1 MLSLGRLVRLG
12 YDHAAVR
19 REVEVDR
26 WQRLGTHT
34 VALHTGPV
42 SAEGNR
48 WRAVWEVATDVALVD
63 GVSALHA
70 HGLTGFD
77 EKHVHVSV
85 PRGAQCPSVDGVRV
99 HRVTR
104 TVLDE
109 SPAGLP
115 RTPPDVA
122 APRAAWSRVTDG
134 SRLPGRL
141 DVAALRRRYGVPPP
155 ERQVVRRPRQ
165 VVRTAVGRDDHHP
178 RSRERGRVTR
188 RGGARRRCGR

>member
-1 MLSLGRLVRLG
+1 MLSIGSLVTLG

-19 REVEVDR
+19 REVDGDR

-48 WRAVWEVATDVALVD
+48 WRAVWEVAADVALVD

-77 EKHVHVSV
+77 EKRVHVSV
-85 PRGAQCPSVDGVRV
+85 PRDAQCPRVDGVRV
-99 HRVTR
+99 HRVSR
-104 TVLDE
+104 TVLDG

-122 APRAAWSRVTDG
+122 APRAVWSATSPTGRTPWAIST
-134 SRLPGRL
+134 SRPCAGGTGC
-141 DVAALRRRYGVPPP
+141 RRRS
-155 ERQVVRRPRQ
+155 
-165 VVRTAVGRDDHHP
+165 A
-178 RSRERGRVTR
+178 RSCAAAPGDRS
-188 RGGARRRCGR
+188 